1 MNNKEKYWLYKLATT
16 DRADLWDED
25 SGEFYPVHVPNI
37 WEQVAG
43 RDSEEIDID
52 KIWGGLETSPGFS
65 EDRVGAADPSY
76 PIILDDYTEGEGF
89 YGGLVDGRHRRIKM
103 KRDGKTRASVIKLTP
118 EDIRELIDRQKAEA
132 VEKKASAVDP
142 SDAYAVYESTQG
154 DPKHVFLRSQLT
166 PEQISTLVVDDKDGT
181 RKPGENYKG
190 INILGDYYSHPTVK
204 SEDGDNADII
214 VVDDEETARSQFDEY
229 LMGGTRHLVDMKIN
243 SPKGINKEEII
254 RQLAELN
261 HPGVGV
267 AGGAAM
273 VLRGLRD
280 DTSDIDADASPEV
293 FNELHTLH
301 GSPETEVTGMGTRMY
316 NVPGTHID
324 LHESAP
330 SGEPM
335 EGVVGSVSTPEELL
349 PFYENLNR
357 PKDQQW
363 IKALRRHLK
372 RKAVIIKGN
381 PKFVEG
387 SQKKLAEPFYNE
399 LKELLESKGYE
410 TSFDSG
416 EPHTTP
422 EAADLW
428 VGHSRGQDRLRFA
441 PEGTRTLAIDQY
453 EDRAAERREENAKAM
468 AAAGYANW
476 KDYVEST
483 GWAPPEE
490 HYQVT
495 DALRKALA

>member
-1 MNNKEKYWLYKLATT
+1 MTNKETYTLYKLASDFAPDYTPEELREMGVYDQVYGDAESEASMKKWPEHWVHPQDPLGWLQWYERYHGGRRTDDDDRQKKRWNSFKGRHGSQYSSNPT
-16 DRADLWDED
+16 DRRRAALRNWAIAADNLKKQASITDSADLWDED

-65 EDRVGAADPSY
+65 EDRVDASDPSY

-118 EDIRELIDRQKAEA
+118 EDIRELIDRQKA
-132 VEKKASAVDP
+132 
-142 SDAYAVYESTQG
+142 
-154 DPKHVFLRSQLT
+154 
-166 PEQISTLVVDDKDGT
+166 
-181 RKPGENYKG
+181 
-190 INILGDYYSHPTVK
+190 
-204 SEDGDNADII
+204 
-214 VVDDEETARSQFDEY
+214 
-229 LMGGTRHLVDMKIN
+229 N
-243 SPKGINKEEII
+243 SPKGIN
-254 RQLAELN
+254 
-261 HPGVGV
+261 
-267 AGGAAM
+267 
-273 VLRGLRD
+273 
-280 DTSDIDADASPEV
+280 
-293 FNELHTLH
+293 
-301 GSPETEVTGMGTRMY
+301 
-316 NVPGTHID
+316 
-324 LHESAP
+324 
-330 SGEPM
+330 
-335 EGVVGSVSTPEELL
+335 
-349 PFYENLNR
+349 
-357 PKDQQW
+357 
-363 IKALRRHLK
+363 K

-387 SQKKLAEPFYNE
+387 SQKKLAEPFYNN
-399 LKELLESKGYE
+399 LKELLEAKGYE
-410 TSFDSG
+410 TSYDAG

-468 AAAGYANW
+468 AAAGYDNW
-476 KDYVEST
+476 KDYVEAT

-495 DALRKALA
+495 DALREALA

>member
-1 MNNKEKYWLYKLATT
+1 MNNKELYTLYKLASDFAPDYTPEELREMGVYDQVYGDAESEASMKKWPEHWVHPQDPLGWLQWYERYHGGRRTDDDDRQKKRWNSFKGRHGSQYLSKPTDRRRAALRNWAIAADKLKKQASTT
-16 DRADLWDED
+16 DIADLWDED

-65 EDRVGAADPSY
+65 EDRVDASDTSY

-118 EDIRELIDRQKAEA
+118 EDIRELIDRQKAET

-142 SDAYAVYESTQG
+142 SDAYAIYESTQG

-166 PEQISTLVVDDKDGT
+166 PDQISTLVVDDKDGT

-243 SPKGINKEEII
+243 SPK
-254 RQLAELN
+254 
-261 HPGVGV
+261 
-267 AGGAAM
+267 
-273 VLRGLRD
+273 D
-280 DTSDIDADASPEV
+280 
-293 FNELHTLH
+293 
-301 GSPETEVTGMGTRMY
+301 
-316 NVPGTHID
+316 
-324 LHESAP
+324 
-330 SGEPM
+330 
-335 EGVVGSVSTPEELL
+335 
-349 PFYENLNR
+349 
-357 PKDQQW
+357 
-363 IKALRRHLK
+363 HLK

-428 VGHSRGQDRLRFA
+428 VGHSRGQDRLKFA

-476 KDYVEST
+476 KDYVEAT

-495 DALRKALA
+495 DALREALA